1 MAKNFEFFFSNTL
14 QSLTRKHFRMQFCE
28 KSGSR
33 TYDCQFYEIF
43 ENTFSINQPLVTA
56 SAVFS
61 IKCFN
66 VYADS

>member
-1 MAKNFEFFFSNTL
+1 MIN
-14 QSLTRKHFRMQFCE
+14 
-28 KSGSR
+28 
-33 TYDCQFYEIF
+33 CQFYEIF
-43 ENTFSINQPLVTA
+43 KNIFSINQPLVTA